1 MQLTENV
8 YKELEPSTKKL
19 RFSLPY
25 PLLAFPVYLVR
36 IIVLCIL
43 KLKRKTALNLTPP
56 MVECLQWYRSPG
68 KNGSHFNPS
77 SDLFSPKERLDVIIS
92 TTCWFT
98 MIALLIAMA
107 CVFGPVPVLKLYGVP
122 YVVSIHQESATVNC
136 FVSSACFKSLGA
148 TK

>member
-1 MQLTENV
+1 
-8 YKELEPSTKKL
+8 
-19 RFSLPY
+19 
-25 PLLAFPVYLVR
+25 
-36 IIVLCIL
+36 
-43 KLKRKTALNLTPP
+43 

-77 SDLFSPKERLDVIIS
+77 SDLFSPKERRDVIIS

-136 FVSSACFKSLGA
+136 FVSSACF
-148 TK
+148 